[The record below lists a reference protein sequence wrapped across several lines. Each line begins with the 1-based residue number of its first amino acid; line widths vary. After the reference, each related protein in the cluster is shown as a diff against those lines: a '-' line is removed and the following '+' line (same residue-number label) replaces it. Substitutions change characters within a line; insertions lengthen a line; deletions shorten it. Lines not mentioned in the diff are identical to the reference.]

1 MCSPSHPCL
10 PNISSHQTTEAY
22 SHRHSMLF
30 LYHHAFY
37 RSLDLSAN
45 ESQLMDA
52 MHGKE
57 VDLLTLHR
65 QVLRLNQR
73 LRATEHA
80 QEKSARREVL
90 LCSAMTILL
99 LINGWFWLRR

>member
-1 MCSPSHPCL
+1 MGEVVVGHCEPH
-10 PNISSHQTTEAY
+10 
-22 SHRHSMLF
+22 F
-30 LYHHAFY
+30 LLCGSTNCKA